1 MPGPGDYSAE
11 HHTIKQRSDEAAALI
26 QSSFR
31 AHTNRRKSRGLFAD
45 ERRRAEAVST
55 HEQSSAAQIQPRSDF
70 GKRADEIRGHFALGA
85 SGKRF
90 DVPGSIYFGCA
101 PTPVPAQMWRGRAQS
116 RCRCGRGGGVSPVP
130 VQMWEGWERFNAP

>member
-101 PTPVPAQMWRGRAQS
+101 ATPVPAQMWRG
-116 RCRCGRGGGVSPVP
+116 
-130 VQMWEGWERFNAP
+130 